1 MTLAETRCPT
11 PCWGGAVGW
20 GVCKTAENWGSGQWW
35 LELWVNRN
43 VWKKTHPM
51 RENERE
57 KIKQIFLCIIVIVI
71 ISRNR
76 YCDPGGLYANKSARD
91 DPVHQV
97 TSDPQNSPLSLGG

>member
-1 MTLAETRCPT
+1 ML
-11 PCWGGAVGW
+11 GGG

-57 KIKQIFLCIIVIVI
+57 KIKQSVIFCVLSLLLLSRETDTVTLGAYMPTKVPGMTLCI
-71 ISRNR
+71 
-76 YCDPGGLYANKSARD
+76 K
-91 DPVHQV
+91 
-97 TSDPQNSPLSLGG
+97 

>member
-1 MTLAETRCPT
+1 
-11 PCWGGAVGW
+11 
-20 GVCKTAENWGSGQWW
+20 
-35 LELWVNRN
+35 
-43 VWKKTHPM
+43 M

-57 KIKQIFLCIIVIVI
+57 KIKQSVIFLCIIVIVI